1 MKRQNSNCSPRR
13 GFPFVPNLRL
23 FLTSPGLLGIIALVS
38 GLIPQFPAATIDT
51 GVELQSIEVIPM
63 LKITG
68 TVGTL
73 FRIEYR
79 TGLTTADDWVT
90 LQNIVLPSSPFSFI
104 DTNASGSPNRFY
116 RVTTGPRAPQLVWI
130 NPGTFTLGSP
140 EAEQDRLAD
149 EGPQTKV
156 TVSKGFWIGKCEVS
170 QAEYLSLIGVDPS
183 SFLGQL
189 TSPIDTVT
197 WHEATNYCAKLTV
210 QERQAGRLP
219 AGYAFRLP
227 TEAEWEFAAR
237 AGTTTRFSYGDDPG
251 YVSLDAFAWFGSNSG
266 EATHPVGTK
275 LPNPSALCD
284 VHGNVWEWCMD
295 WYANAYPGGSVT
307 DPKGPATGAGRVI
320 RGGSWKGLNRFC
332 RSASRASSDP
342 LIRNN
347 YVGFRVVLAPI
358 QP

>member
-1 MKRQNSNCSPRR
+1 MKIRSNNNSPRKR
-13 GFPFVPNLRL
+13 APFVPQRGLV
-23 FLTSPGLLGIIALVS
+23 LTAPWLLAAMGLIS
-38 GLIPQFPAATIDT
+38 GLIPQHPAGAIDS
-51 GVELQSIEVIPM
+51 GVELQRIEVIPM

-68 TVGTL
+68 TIGTL

-79 TGLTTADDWVT
+79 TGLSSADDWLL
-90 LQNIVLPSSPFSFI
+90 LQNIVLPSSPYSFI

-116 RVTTGPRAPQLVWI
+116 RVTTAPRAPQLVWI
-130 NPGTFTLGSP
+130 NPGTFLLGSP
-140 EAEQDRLAD
+140 EAEQDRLSD
-149 EGPQTKV
+149 EGPQTRV
-156 TVSKGFWIGKCEVS
+156 TISKGFWIGKYEVS
-170 QAEYLSLIGVDPS
+170 QAEYLSLISVNPS

-189 TSPIDTVT
+189 TSPVDTVS
-197 WHEATNYCAKLTV
+197 WPEATNYCAKLTV

-219 AGYAFRLP
+219 QGYAFRLP

-237 AGTTTRFSYGDDPG
+237 AGTATRFSYGDDPG
-251 YVSLDAFAWFGSNSG
+251 YVTLDAYAWFGSNSG
-266 EATHPVGTK
+266 EASHPVGTR
-275 LPNPSALCD
+275 LPNPSALHD

-295 WYANAYPGGSVT
+295 WYASAYPGGSIT

-347 YVGFRVVLAPI
+347 YVGLRVVLAPT
-358 QP
+358 P